1 MDYRQLIIDS
11 INIDGIDK
19 QDLLTLVT
27 APKDSAMGDLCIPCF
42 KLAKEMKNLLWSL
55 QTRFAKSVDKERYD
69 REQVTAVA
77 GFVNFRFDNV
87 KFAKQVLCRR
97 IGKMATVTVRRA
109 MREWEDDLH
118 RLFFCQYCRL
128 FHMGHLLNTALG
140 RRNISHIYRAWFTMW
155 WVLITWVIGALNSA
169 N

>member
-55 QTRFAKSVDKERYD
+55 QTRLQSQSIRRDMI
-69 REQVTAVA
+69 EQVTAVA

-87 KFAKQVLCRR
+87 KFAKQVLADVLAKWRR
-97 IGKMATVTVRRA
+97 LR
-109 MREWEDDLH
+109 
-118 RLFFCQYCRL
+118 
-128 FHMGHLLNTALG
+128 
-140 RRNISHIYRAWFTMW
+140 
-155 WVLITWVIGALNSA
+155 
-169 N
+169 